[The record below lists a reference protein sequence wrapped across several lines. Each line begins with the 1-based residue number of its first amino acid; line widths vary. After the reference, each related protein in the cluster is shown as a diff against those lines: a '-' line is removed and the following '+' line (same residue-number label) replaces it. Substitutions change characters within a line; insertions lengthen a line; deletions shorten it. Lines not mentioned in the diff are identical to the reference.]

1 MAVPGGGVGSAAPF
15 GVPPAFVL
23 LLGCET
29 GAPVPVPA
37 DLVMIAIGA
46 AISDGQLPLWL
57 AVIGLELVA
66 VAGTATLL
74 LAARGPASTVIARFG
89 PRMGLG
95 RQRMERATGLLEHR
109 GRPALAIGRATPGL
123 RTVTVV
129 AAAASGIPARRA
141 LPALLIGSTV
151 FLQSHL
157 MLGYA
162 LGPAVRAVWSQA
174 RGPAVIVGAVLA
186 VVVLGIVLA
195 RRRGSRVA
203 WTEGCCPVC
212 LVATTLASPRPVPR
226 DPGHPR

>member
-1 MAVPGGGVGSAAPF
+1 MESATPY
-15 GVPPAFVL
+15 GVPLAFVL

-37 DLVMIAIGA
+37 DLVMIALGA
-46 AISDGQLPLWL
+46 AISNGQLPLWL

-66 VAGTATLL
+66 VVGTATLL
-74 LAARGPASTVIARFG
+74 LAARGPASALIARFG
-89 PRMGLG
+89 PRIGLG
-95 RQRMERATGLLEHR
+95 QQRMDRATDLLERR

-141 LPALLIGSTV
+141 LPALFIGSTV

-162 LGPAVRAVWSQA
+162 LGPAVHAVWSQA
-174 RGPAVIVGAVLA
+174 RGPAVIVGAALA

-195 RRRGSRVA
+195 RRRGTGA
-203 WTEGCCPVC
+203 GWTEGCCPVC
-212 LVATTLASPRPVPR
+212 LVTTTLATPRPGAPSS
-226 DPGHPR
+226 P